1 MKYEALTQYL
11 QSIRQERI
19 QLSFTHIELILGFN
33 LGRSPHN
40 HRAWWS
46 NGGHSHAS
54 AWMDAGFKVEAVNL
68 VDEWVVFKKDGT
80 TRPQEKISKKQ
91 TRKKEHIIRPLTATL
106 SGSDSMN
113 VCGYPFQFLQE
124 IRPVTEN
131 GSVKEFIPDLKP
143 DRRLNPYGKPPFC
156 RFTVSMPSQPGVYI
170 WIVDDEIIYIGEA
183 QNLQKRFF
191 DYGHIYAAN
200 CYASGRNTNC
210 KMNKVVLEQ
219 AKKGQYVKLYFYET
233 EEYKKVELELLR
245 QINTK
250 YNVKDN

>member
-1 MKYEALTQYL
+1 MKYDALTQYL
-11 QSIRQERI
+11 QSSGQNCI
-19 QLSFTHIELILGFN
+19 QLSFTDIESILGFD

-40 HRAWWS
+40 HRAWWA

-68 VDEWVVFKKDGT
+68 IDEWVVFRQDGVK
-80 TRPQEKISKKQ
+80 RPQNKKTTQ
-91 TRKKEHIIRPLTATL
+91 HNKPKENIIRSQSMET
-106 SGSDSMN
+106 SGFGSLD

-124 IRPVTEN
+124 IRPVMEN
-131 GSVKEFIPDLKP
+131 GSVKEFVPELKSG
-143 DRRLNPYGKPPFC
+143 RRLNPYGKPPFC
-156 RFTVSMPSQPGVYI
+156 RFSVNVPDRAGVYL
-170 WIVDDEIIYIGEA
+170 WIVEDEIIYIGEG
-183 QNLQKRFF
+183 QNLQKRFN

-233 EEYKKVELELLR
+233 AEYKWVELELLR